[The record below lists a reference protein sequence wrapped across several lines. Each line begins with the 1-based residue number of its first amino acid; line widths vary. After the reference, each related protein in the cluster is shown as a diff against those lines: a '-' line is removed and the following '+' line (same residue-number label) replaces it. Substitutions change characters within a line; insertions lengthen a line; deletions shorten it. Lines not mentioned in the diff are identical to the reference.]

1 MKKIKIKEGFT
12 GQRSV
17 ELPKAIIDM
26 QENDPLVST
35 LFVTY
40 IGYYPKAHHHYV
52 DRSIPIT
59 HYVLIYCVEGC
70 GHYRVR
76 NHDYTVK
83 RTNILSFRQM
93 NSIFITVTRQIPGQ
107 FTGYISV
114 VPWLPI
120 MQKVPFHRNP
130 SFPD

>member
-40 IGYYPKAHHHYV
+40 IGYYPKAHHQHSHYALCA
-52 DRSIPIT
+52 
-59 HYVLIYCVEGC
+59 Y
-70 GHYRVR
+70 
-76 NHDYTVK
+76 
-83 RTNILSFRQM
+83 ILCRRM
-93 NSIFITVTRQIPGQ
+93 RA
-107 FTGYISV
+107 
-114 VPWLPI
+114 LPCT
-120 MQKVPFHRNP
+120 QP
-130 SFPD
+130 